1 MGAGRRLGRNI
12 LTLAPLALAVLI
24 AAPAGATVVRTLGQ
38 TPDEKDDHFVVRSYE
53 SPGDMATMVAHDCA
67 LAEGGDPAAAYRLGR
82 RYLFGMGV
90 VRNRRQGVAW
100 MAASSSR
107 GYAPA
112 VRVMGQVPG
121 SIDRVRP
128 WCRNNL
134 EPVRPLAAPE
144 GDIVGMVERIAP
156 EYGLD
161 PRLVLAVIQV
171 ESAYRTDA
179 LSSKEAAGL
188 MQLIPATA
196 ARFGVRDAFNPED
209 NVRGGMAYLRW
220 LLAYF
225 QGNLSLALAAYNAG
239 EGAVERHRGV
249 PPYAE
254 TRAYLK
260 LIHKLYPETS
270 HRFDPAAAAPSSVI
284 FH

>member
-1 MGAGRRLGRNI
+1 MGRLGRLGTLL
-12 LTLAPLALAVLI
+12 LTLAALA
-24 AAPAGATVVRTLGQ
+24 AAPAGAAVVRTLGEPPSDQ
-38 TPDEKDDHFVVRSYE
+38 DGRFAVHTYE
-53 SPGDMATMVAHDCA
+53 SASDTATMVAHDCA

-82 RYLFGMGV
+82 RYFFGMGV
-90 VRNRRQGVAW
+90 KRDRRQGVAW
-100 MAASSSR
+100 MAAASSR
-107 GYAPA
+107 GYAA
-112 VRVMGQVPG
+112 AFRVMQQVPR
-121 SIDRVRP
+121 SIGRVRP

-134 EPVRPLAAPE
+134 EPVRTIAPPDE
-144 GDIVGMVERIAP
+144 GIAGMVERMAP

-171 ESAYRTDA
+171 ESAYHTDA
-179 LSSKEAAGL
+179 VSPKEAAGL

-196 ARFGVRDAFNPED
+196 ARFGVRDVFNPED
-209 NVRGGMAYLRW
+209 NMRGGMAYLRW

-225 QGNLSLALAAYNAG
+225 QGDLSLALAAYNAG
-239 EGAVERHRGV
+239 EGAVERYRGV

-260 LIHKLYPETS
+260 LIRRLYPETAHS
-270 HRFDPAAAAPSSVI
+270 YDPAAANPSPVL

>member
-1 MGAGRRLGRNI
+1 MGAWGRL
-12 LTLAPLALAVLI
+12 LVMMQVLAALAAPG
-24 AAPAGATVVRTLGQ
+24 AAVAGAVVRSLGQ
-38 TPDEKDDHFVVRSYE
+38 DSDGKQERLVVRSYDDT
-53 SPGDMATMVAHDCA
+53 GTMVAHDCA
-67 LAEGGDPAAAYRLGR
+67 LAEGGDAAAAYRLGR

-90 VRNRRQGVAW
+90 SRDRRMGFSW
-100 MAASSSR
+100 IAASASR
-107 GYAPA
+107 GYAAA
-112 VRVMGQVPG
+112 VRLRAQVPR
-121 SIDRVRP
+121 SIGRVRP
-128 WCRNNL
+128 WCRDNL
-134 EPVRPLAAPE
+134 EPVRPIIEPE
-144 GDIVGMVERIAP
+144 TDIVGMVERLAP

-179 LSSKEAAGL
+179 VSSKEAAGL

-196 ARFGVRDAFNPED
+196 ARFGVQDVFDPTE

-225 QGNLSLALAAYNAG
+225 RGDVSLTLAAYNAG
-239 EGAVERHRGV
+239 EGAVDRHRGV

-260 LIHKLYPETS
+260 LVRRLYPDTA
-270 HRFDPAAAAPSSVI
+270 HRYDPSAATPSAVF

>member
-1 MGAGRRLGRNI
+1 MGKGRRLGSAI
-12 LTLAPLALAVLI
+12 LMLVVLA
-24 AAPAGATVVRTLGQ
+24 AAPAAAAVVRTLGQ
-38 TPDEKDDHFVVRSYE
+38 PSEGQDERLTVRTFE
-53 SPGDMATMVAHDCA
+53 PPGDTATMVAHDCA

-90 VRNRRQGVAW
+90 ERDRRQGVAW
-100 MAASSSR
+100 MAAASSR
-107 GYAPA
+107 GYAA
-112 VRVMGQVPG
+112 AFRVMSQVPR
-121 SIDRVRP
+121 SIGRVRP

-144 GDIVGMVERIAP
+144 NDIAGMVERMAP

-171 ESAYRTDA
+171 ESAYRTNA
-179 LSSKEAAGL
+179 VSSKEAAGL
-188 MQLIPATA
+188 MQLIPETA
-196 ARFGVRDAFNPED
+196 ARFGVRDVFDPED

-225 QGNLSLALAAYNAG
+225 RGDLSLALAAYNAG
-239 EGAVERHRGV
+239 EGAVERYRGV
-249 PPYAE
+249 PPYPE
-254 TRAYLK
+254 TRAYLR
-260 LIHKLYPETS
+260 LIRALYPETA
-270 HRFDPAAAAPSSVI
+270 HRFDPAAATPSAVL